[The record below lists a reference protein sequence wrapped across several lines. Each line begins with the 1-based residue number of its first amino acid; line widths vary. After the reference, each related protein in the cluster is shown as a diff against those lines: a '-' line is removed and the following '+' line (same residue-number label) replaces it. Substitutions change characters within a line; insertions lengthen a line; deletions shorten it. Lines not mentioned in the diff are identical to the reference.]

1 MACSGANCLCG
12 CCAGTAVQTPIA
24 RDGTLPGQSS
34 VPYRVGTWSSFRQSM
49 LARLS
54 SSDYP
59 ALAGLKTRDSDDFSI
74 ALLDAAAVVLDI
86 LSFYQE
92 RLANEG
98 YLGTA
103 QQPRS
108 LTELSRLVGYQP
120 SPGVA
125 AATYA
130 AFTLKSA
137 PGQAPDPTSTAI
149 TIPQGTQVQSVPP
162 QGQTAQTFET
172 AANIAAKAEWNAL
185 AVQTT
190 APWVAPGTLTYSGT
204 SGPGRVYL
212 TGTATQL
219 NLGDSLL
226 ILGVNREIW
235 SASSAQAPSGEWGVV
250 TLTKVCV
257 DAVRNLTYVEWA
269 APLSVAQ
276 SDSSSPAAPESMPMS
291 VSSASHAAHPAAM
304 SRLASARTGSA
315 SARAKPVSARAE
327 FTGGAANSDVASSD
341 VANLSVPTF
350 EEERAGILN
359 RYGYNKYRGP
369 RQPPPLIG
377 MTAVPNSAFDD
388 SPWTAAKVFA
398 FRQKGALFGY
408 NAPNPNLF
416 ATSSGGPLAGG
427 LISPVAIGGAGPPYQ
442 WNNYQIR
449 QLPLGNATTPVI
461 DLDATYPKAVVG
473 SWFALVT
480 GGAAQLYRVAGA
492 QTIARNDFGLSGKV
506 TELAPDYY
514 GDSLLR
520 PDSGAFPLNATEVWL
535 QSDQL
540 GVAAQPLNYPLY
552 GALIDLQNLRPDLI
566 GMAVVALCGKQQKI
580 TLRSGNL
587 GLNFIPDDGTAAIPV
602 SPGDVFSII
611 DPAALPPLTNG
622 VFPDW
627 TQATQPLVLYVQDV
641 NGRTG
646 QIADPATL
654 SAVAALNQFDLTPS
668 VTSDPWVS
676 EYALVSVVQG
686 TPVPYAHTQIKLQSP
701 LSYCYE
707 RASTTVNAN
716 VALVTHGQSVSEIL
730 GSGNASTPNQSFT
743 LRQSPLTYIQ
753 APTPSG
759 RQSTLDV
766 QANGVSWSEV
776 DSLYGAAPTQTA
788 FEVFNQANGSAEVV
802 FGDGDE
808 GALLPTGQNNLIANY
823 RIGLG
828 SSGNVAANT
837 LTTLID
843 RPLGVSGVTNPQ
855 TATGGQDADSPED
868 IRSSA
873 PLSVL
878 TLGRAVSLIDYANY
892 AASFAG
898 IAKAHALWMPS
909 GPSRGVFLTVAGVAG
924 TALPQSS
931 PTLANLLASL
941 QDYGNPLVPLSVQSF
956 IETLFGFTA
965 YVKYDPSYQQ
975 PAVTAAIQVSLAA
988 SFGFARRDFG
998 DGVTVDEVSTV
1009 IQNVPGVIAVTVVP
1023 DSLQVTASSLAGD
1036 LAGLAGGFSVASW
1049 KNWVQQ
1055 SIYVPR
1061 PPAPP
1066 NGIAAYVPVANAQY
1080 LPLPAEILVIDPDP
1094 SAVTLGVLS

>member
-1 MACSGANCLCG
+1 VASSGVNCLCG
-12 CCAGTAVQTPIA
+12 CCGGTAVQTPLA

-54 SSDYP
+54 SADYP
-59 ALAGLKTRDSDDFSI
+59 ALANLRTRDSDDFSI
-74 ALLDAAAVVLDI
+74 ALIDAAAVVLDV

-137 PGQAPDPTSTAI
+137 PGQTPDPTSTAI
-149 TIPQGTQVQSVPP
+149 TIPQGTQLQSVPP

-172 AANIAAKAEWNAL
+172 SADIVAKPDWNAL
-185 AVQTT
+185 AVQTS

-204 SGPGRVYL
+204 PGPGNVYL
-212 TGTATQL
+212 SGTATQL

-226 ILGVNREIW
+226 ILGVSREI
-235 SASSAQAPSGEWGVV
+235 AAPSSAQPPSSQWGVV
-250 TLTKVCV
+250 TLTQVRV

-269 APLSVAQ
+269 APLPIAQ
-276 SDSSSPAAPESMPMS
+276 SDGSSPASP
-291 VSSASHAAHPAAM
+291 VSPAAYRAAHPATRPAAM
-304 SRLASARTGSA
+304 SRLEADAHVEFAS
-315 SARAKPVSARAE
+315 AE
-327 FTGGAANSDVASSD
+327 FTSGVARTD
-341 VANLSVPTF
+341 VANYAVANSYVERIGTF
-350 EEERAGILN
+350 D
-359 RYGYNKYRGP
+359 RYGYRANRGP
-369 RQPPPLIG
+369 QAPPPLIG
-377 MTAVPNSAFDD
+377 MTAVPNSAFDN

-427 LISPVAIGGAGPPYQ
+427 LINATGNTVGPKYQ
-442 WNNYQIR
+442 WNDYQLR
-449 QLPLGNATTPVI
+449 QVPLGNATTPVL

-473 SWFALVT
+473 SWFALVAN
-480 GGAAQLYRVAGA
+480 GAAQLYRVAAA
-492 QTIARNDFGLSGKV
+492 QTVARSDFGLSGKV
-506 TELAPDYY
+506 TELVPDYAA
-514 GDSLLR
+514 DPLLD
-520 PDSGAFPLNATEVWL
+520 PKSGAFPLNATEVWL

-540 GVAAQPLNYPLY
+540 TVAPQPLTYPLY
-552 GALIDLQNLRPDLI
+552 GALIDLQVLRPDLV
-566 GMAVVALCGKQQKI
+566 GMAVVALRGKQQKF

-587 GLNFIPDDGTAAIPV
+587 GLHFIPDDGTAAIPV
-602 SPGDVFSII
+602 SPGDVFTLV
-611 DPAALPPLTNG
+611 DPAALPPLTDG

-627 TQATQPLVLYVQDV
+627 TQATEPRVLYVQDV

-646 QIADPATL
+646 QIADPATYQ
-654 SAVAALNQFDLTPS
+654 AVATLSQFDLTPS
-668 VTSDPWVS
+668 VASDPWVS
-676 EYALVSVVQG
+676 EYARVSVVQG
-686 TPVPYAHTQIKLQSP
+686 TPVPYAHTQIQLLSA

-730 GSGNASTPNQSFT
+730 GSGNASTPNQSFV
-743 LRQSPLTYIQ
+743 LRQSPLTFTQ

-776 DSLYGAAPTQTA
+776 DSLCGAAPTQTA
-788 FEVFNQANGSAEVV
+788 FEVFNQSNGSAEVV

-828 SSGNVAANT
+828 AAGNVAANT

-843 RPLGVSGVTNPQ
+843 RPLGVSAVTNPE
-855 TATGGQDADSPED
+855 TATGGQDADTPED

-873 PLSVL
+873 PLAVL
-878 TLGRAVSLIDYANY
+878 TLGRAVSLVDYANY
-892 AASFAG
+892 AANFAG
-898 IAKAHALWMPS
+898 MAKAHALWMPS

-924 TALPQSS
+924 AALPQSS
-931 PTLANLLASL
+931 PTLQNLLTSL
-941 QDYGNPLVPLSVQSF
+941 QDYGNPLLPLSVQSF
-956 IETLFGFTA
+956 IESLFGFTA
-965 YVKYDPSYQQ
+965 KVKYDPSYQK
-975 PAVTAAIQVSLAA
+975 PAVTARIQATLAA

-998 DGVTVDEVSTV
+998 QGVTVDEISTV

-1023 DSLQVTASSLAGD
+1023 GSLQVTASSLAGD
-1036 LAGLAGGFSVASW
+1036 LAGLAAGFSVASW

-1055 SIYVPR
+1055 VISVPR

>member
-1 MACSGANCLCG
+1 MACSGANCVCG
-12 CCAGTAVQTPIA
+12 CCVGTAVQTPIA

-74 ALLDAAAVVLDI
+74 ALLDASAVVLDV

-108 LTELSRLVGYQP
+108 LFELSRLVGYQP

-137 PGQAPDPTSTAI
+137 PGQTPDLTSTAI

-172 AANIAAKAEWNAL
+172 AADIAAKADWNAL
-185 AVQTT
+185 AVQTS

-204 SGPGRVYL
+204 PGPGRVYFA
-212 TGTATQL
+212 GTATQL

-235 SASSAQAPSGEWGVV
+235 SASPAQAPSGEWGVV

-269 APLSVAQ
+269 APLPVAQ
-276 SDSSSPAAPESMPMS
+276 SDSSSSASSASMPMS
-291 VSSASHAAHPAAM
+291 VFSASHAA
-304 SRLASARTGSA
+304 R
-315 SARAKPVSARAE
+315 V
-327 FTGGAANSDVASSD
+327 GAFDH
-341 VANLSVPTF
+341 
-350 EEERAGILN
+350 
-359 RYGYNKYRGP
+359 YGFHRHRGP

-377 MTAVPNSAFDD
+377 MTAVPNSAFDN

-449 QLPLGNATTPVI
+449 QVPLGNATTPVI
-461 DLDATYPKAVVG
+461 DLDTTYPKAVVG
-473 SWFALVT
+473 SWFALVA

-492 QTIARNDFGLSGKV
+492 QTIARNDFGMSGKV
-506 TELAPDYY
+506 TELAPDYA
-514 GDSLLR
+514 GDSLLAT
-520 PDSGAFPLNATEVWL
+520 DSGAFPLNATEAWL
-535 QSDQL
+535 QSDPL
-540 GVAAQPLNYPLY
+540 TVAPQPLNYPLY
-552 GALIDLQNLRPDLI
+552 GALIDLQTLRPDLV
-566 GMAVVALCGKQQKI
+566 GMAVIALSGKQQKI

-627 TQATQPLVLYVQDV
+627 TQAAQPLVLYVQDV

-654 SAVAALNQFDLTPS
+654 SAVAALSQFDLTPT
-668 VTSDPWVS
+668 VASDPWVS
-676 EYALVSVVQG
+676 EYALVSVMQG

-707 RASTTVNAN
+707 RASATVNAN

-759 RQSTLDV
+759 RLSTLDV
-766 QANGVSWSEV
+766 QAHGVSWSEV
-776 DSLYGAAPTQTA
+776 DSLFGAAPTETA

-808 GALLPTGQNNLIANY
+808 GALLPTGPNNLIANY

-868 IRSSA
+868 IRISA

-878 TLGRAVSLIDYANY
+878 TLGRAVSLIDYVNY

-898 IAKAHALWMPS
+898 VAKAHALWMPS
-909 GPSRGVFLTVAGVAG
+909 GPSRGVFVTVAGVAG

-941 QDYGNPLVPLSVQSF
+941 QDFGNPLVPLSVQSF

-965 YVKYDPSYQQ
+965 YVKYDPSHQK

-988 SFGFARRDFG
+988 SFGFAQRDFG
-998 DGVTVDEVSTV
+998 QGVTVDEVSTV

-1036 LAGLAGGFSVASW
+1036 LAGLSGGFSVSSW

-1061 PPAPP
+1061 PPPP
-1066 NGIAAYVPVANAQY
+1066 PSGIAAYVPVANAQY
-1080 LPLPAEILVIDPDP
+1080 FPLPAEILVIDPDP